1 MDKHSFKCEAWVT
14 LPHNIPHEKE
24 KRIFGRFAEVFAMYC
39 DLKKVK
45 IGQHLNLFETFFNTA
60 LDGTCHT

>member
-39 DLKKVK
+39 DLKEVK
-45 IGQHLNLFETFFNTA
+45 IGQHLKLFETF
-60 LDGTCHT
+60 